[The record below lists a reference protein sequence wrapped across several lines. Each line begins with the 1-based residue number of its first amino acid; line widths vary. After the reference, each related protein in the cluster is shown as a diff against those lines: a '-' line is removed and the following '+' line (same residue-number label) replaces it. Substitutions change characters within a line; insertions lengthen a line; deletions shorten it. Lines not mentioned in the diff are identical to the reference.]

1 MRTISNFDFFKRIAE
16 NASTGDWIFLVKY
29 TRHFLKKFI
38 CSVEIHSQ
46 IAATWDRICSHL
58 RKTSIYAHFSRLL
71 NLIIEALAKA
81 YEARVLIHV
90 DEIQQHQENNV
101 GVDFPKIIRL
111 IKTAKDYKLLNVS
124 RNNEEKEESDV
135 GCALRFVIMLT

>member
-1 MRTISNFDFFKRIAE
+1 M
-16 NASTGDWIFLVKY
+16 
-29 TRHFLKKFI
+29 
-38 CSVEIHSQ
+38 
-46 IAATWDRICSHL
+46 
-58 RKTSIYAHFSRLL
+58 IYAHFSRLL

-81 YEARVLIHV
+81 HEARVFIHV

-111 IKTAKDYKLLNVS
+111 IKTGKDYKLLIVS

-135 GCALRFVIMLT
+135 GCTLRFVIMLT